1 MKNSLPLYKQIIMDL
16 LEQIL
21 DGELRP
27 GDRVPSEHELSN
39 SYRVSSITSKNALTE
54 LAEKGYIVRIKGK
67 GSFVN
72 SAEALLNI
80 PDFTHTLQQRIV
92 MKAKTIG
99 LIVPSMKTTID
110 QQLLNAVEMELAPT
124 EYILAISIT
133 RESQQLE
140 SASIQKFRESGVSGL
155 IIFPTEHEM
164 YNEEILK
171 LNLSDFPFVLVDRY
185 LRGIRSSCIYTDNY
199 DISKLAT
206 LHLLEQ
212 GCRHVAFLS
221 PDSHNTVTSDRIN
234 GFQDGLYEQGM
245 TVLPEN
251 LCMIP
256 LSVTDPAEKE
266 SLILQYLKSHPDIDG
281 LFCVNREMTKYAA
294 HLMTIHQLWDRY
306 RIAAFDYPD
315 DHRISYISQD
325 IEQIAHNCVVE
336 LIDSIQNGRKDHHI
350 VVPARLVPAHTFSYT
365 TKNRRP

>member
-1 MKNSLPLYKQIIMDL
+1 MKNSLPLYRQIIMDL

-54 LAEKGYIVRIKGK
+54 LAEKGYIIRIKGK

-72 SAEALLNI
+72 SADALLHI
-80 PDFTHTLQQRIV
+80 PDFTRTLQQRIV

-99 LIVPSMKTTID
+99 LVVPSMKTTID
-110 QQLLNAVEMELAPT
+110 QQLLNAIEMELAPT

-133 RESQQLE
+133 RENQSLE

-199 DISKLAT
+199 NISKQAA

-221 PDSHNTVTSDRIN
+221 PDSHNTVTSDRLN
-234 GFQDGLYEQGM
+234 GYRDGLYEKDM
-245 TVLPEN
+245 AALPEN
-251 LCMIP
+251 LCLIP

-266 SLILQYLKSHPDIDG
+266 SLILQYLKNHPYIDG
-281 LFCVNREMTKYAA
+281 LFCVNREIAKYVAR
-294 HLMTIHQLWDRY
+294 LMTIHQLWDRY
-306 RIAAFDYPD
+306 RITAFDYPD

-325 IEQIAHNCVVE
+325 IEQIAHNCVSE
-336 LIDSIQNGRKDHHI
+336 LIDSIQSGRKDHHVI
-350 VVPARLVPAHTFSYT
+350 VPARLVPSQT
-365 TKNRRP
+365 

>member
-21 DGELRP
+21 NGELRP
-27 GDRVPSEHELSN
+27 GDRVPSEHELSHN
-39 SYRVSSITSKNALTE
+39 YRVSSITSKNALTE
-54 LAEKGYIVRIKGK
+54 LAEKGYIIRIKGK

-72 SAEALLNI
+72 STDALLNI

-99 LIVPSMKTTID
+99 LVVPSMKTSID
-110 QQLLNAVEMELAPT
+110 QQLLNAIEMELAPT

-133 RESQQLE
+133 RESQSLE

-185 LRGIRSSCIYTDNY
+185 LRGIRSSCIYTNNY
-199 DISKLAT
+199 DISKAAT
-206 LHLLEQ
+206 LHLLNQ
-212 GCRHVAFLS
+212 GCQNVAFLS
-221 PDSHNTVTSDRIN
+221 PDSHNTVTSDRMN
-234 GFQDGLYEQGM
+234 GYRDGLYEKGR

-266 SLILQYLKSHPDIDG
+266 ALILQYLRAHPHIDG
-281 LFCVNREMTKYAA
+281 LFCVNREIAKYAA
-294 HLMTIHQLWDRY
+294 HLMTLHQLWERY
-306 RIAAFDYPD
+306 RITAFDYPD

-325 IEQIAHNCVVE
+325 IEQIAHNCVAE
-336 LIDSIQNGRKDHHI
+336 LIDSIQNGRRDHHI
-350 VVPARLVPAHTFSYT
+350 VIPAQLIPASSEQ
-365 TKNRRP
+365 K

>member
-185 LRGIRSSCIYTDNY
+185 LR
-199 DISKLAT
+199 
-206 LHLLEQ
+206 
-212 GCRHVAFLS
+212 
-221 PDSHNTVTSDRIN
+221 
-234 GFQDGLYEQGM
+234 
-245 TVLPEN
+245 
-251 LCMIP
+251 
-256 LSVTDPAEKE
+256 
-266 SLILQYLKSHPDIDG
+266 
-281 LFCVNREMTKYAA
+281 
-294 HLMTIHQLWDRY
+294 
-306 RIAAFDYPD
+306 
-315 DHRISYISQD
+315 
-325 IEQIAHNCVVE
+325 
-336 LIDSIQNGRKDHHI
+336 
-350 VVPARLVPAHTFSYT
+350 
-365 TKNRRP
+365 